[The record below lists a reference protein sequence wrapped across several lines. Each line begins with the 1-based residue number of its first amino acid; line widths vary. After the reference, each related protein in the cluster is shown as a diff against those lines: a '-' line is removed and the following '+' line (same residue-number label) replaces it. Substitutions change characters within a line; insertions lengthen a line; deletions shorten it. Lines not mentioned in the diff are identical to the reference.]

1 MSGVAGL
8 AAAIVA
14 RLQADAGVAALAV
27 GGVLTEGRASAVFP
41 HVAVAGVSVR
51 AWNAGGEAGREAV
64 VTLEAFARQGGR
76 DAALVLAEACGGVL
90 DGQSFD
96 VGEARVVGLFADS
109 AEAVLE
115 KDRQTWRARVKI
127 RALVE
132 VG

>member
-14 RLQADAGVAALAV
+14 RLQADAGVAALAG
-27 GGVLTEGRASAVFP
+27 GGVMAEARASASFP
-41 HVAVAGVSVR
+41 YLAVAGVTAR
-51 AWNAGGEAGREAV
+51 AWNAGGEPGREAV
-64 VTLEAFARQGGR
+64 VTLEAFSRDGR
-76 DAALVLAEACGGVL
+76 DQALVLAEACGGVL

-96 VGEARVVGLFADS
+96 VEGGRVVGLFADG
-109 AEAVLE
+109 AEAALE
-115 KDRQTWRARVKI
+115 KDRVTWRARVRI

>member
-14 RLQADAGVAALAV
+14 RLQADAGVAALAG
-27 GGVLTEGRASAVFP
+27 GGVMAEARQSAAFP
-41 HVAVAGVSVR
+41 FVAVAGVAAR

-64 VTLEAFARQGGR
+64 VTLEAFSRDGR
-76 DAALVLAEACGGVL
+76 DQALVLAEACGGVL

-96 VGEARVVGLFADS
+96 VEGGRVLGLFADG
-109 AEAVLE
+109 AEAALE
-115 KDRQTWRARVKI
+115 KDRVTWRARVRI

-132 VG
+132 G